1 MNKKRSE
8 ESPQDTLPKEKIP
21 KGKTPKE
28 KKPTDKLADKSGMTK
43 FLQHIFG
50 DAQKKT
56 LRRLEKRVVEINKLS
71 IKYSEMD
78 ETELRSQTEKL
89 KKRLTKLQRQV
100 EADRAIESVKSGRN
114 SSKKASSQI
123 ANESTSARPSRSLK
137 KKLQITNDNKA
148 LDALLP
154 DAFALVREAS
164 ERTLGMRPF
173 DVQLIGGIAL
183 HEGNVAE
190 MKTGEGKTLVATLPA
205 YLNALTGRGVHVVTV
220 NDYLAQRD
228 AGWMG
233 ELYSYLGLSVGVII
247 NEASFIYDESYENDD
262 HDDPRLRHLKPCTR
276 KEAYRAD
283 ITYGT
288 NNEFGFDYLR
298 DNMVKDSEFLRQR
311 ELNFA
316 IVDEV
321 DSILID
327 EARTPLI
334 ISAPAADNPES
345 YYQFAKVCARLGD
358 EDYIV
363 DEKRRTVTLTDAG
376 VEKVQQILGIKTL
389 YTTENTRI
397 VYHLEQALRAET
409 LFRRDKD
416 YVVTNS
422 GEVIIVDEHTGRLM
436 NGRRYNEGLHQAIEA
451 KEGVQVRQES
461 TTLATISFQ
470 NFFRLYR
477 KLSGM
482 TGTAFTEAE
491 EFQQIY
497 ALDVIQI
504 PPNKP
509 IIRVDKDDLI
519 FRTEAAKLKAIA
531 KEVKHYHDNGQPVLV
546 GSDSIENNERIAAYL
561 EQSGI
566 PFEILNA
573 KNNEHEAS
581 IIAKAGEKGA
591 VTLATN
597 MAGRGTDI
605 KLADGVRE
613 LGGLVVIGTARHDSR
628 RVDNQLRGRG
638 GRQGD
643 PGTTQFF
650 VSCEDDL
657 MRIFQGDRISVLM
670 QRLGIDDDQ
679 PIRNKAVSRTLEQA
693 QKRIEGFNFDSRKN
707 VVQYDNVI
715 NRHRKVVY
723 TMRRKILDGDN
734 IRPEITRLYKDE
746 VAELTQFSARV
757 NKKFDENFKRVFD
770 LDPDLIHTI
779 GHTRKESGRYKLAL
793 SAVEELYRDK
803 ELEFGEETMRKVER
817 EVYLNVLDTLWMQH
831 LENMQH
837 LREGIHWRSVGQRDP
852 LVEYRSESQK
862 LFDGLQRTLREEV
875 MHILL
880 SLSQQDLAAVADDK
894 YDTELTKMAESAT
907 EKGVNEVSS
916 GIKNLDKEFTK
927 DAQGVSPTAK
937 RNVRR
942 IRAEDNGAT
951 VTAEALDGDS
961 ASGEL
966 YLSDDDLATLSSSRS
981 AGGKNTDRNTK
992 RNQARKAKKK
1002 ARQNKKRS
1010 RR

>member
-1 MNKKRSE
+1 MKEKRSE
-8 ESPQDTLPKEKIP
+8 HQKKVETQKSKKSV
-21 KGKTPKE
+21 KAPKE
-28 KKPTDKLADKSGMTK
+28 KKPTDKLADKTATTK

-50 DAQKKT
+50 DAQKRN
-56 LRRLEKRVVEINKLS
+56 LRRLRGRVAEINKLS
-71 IKYSEMD
+71 DKYASMSKK
-78 ETELRSQTEKL
+78 ELQEQTEVL
-89 KKRLTKLQRQV
+89 KKRLSKLQKQNQAKIAAAKV
-100 EADRAIESVKSGRN
+100 KAGKKSG
-114 SSKKASSQI
+114 KKSDKTTKKVDPKQVNI
-123 ANESTSARPSRSLK
+123 ANT
-137 KKLQITNDNKA
+137 NKA
-148 LDALLP
+148 LDQILP

-164 ERTLGMRPF
+164 ERILKMRPF

-190 MKTGEGKTLVATLPA
+190 MKTGEGKTLVATLPV

-233 ELYSYLGLSVGVII
+233 ELYNFLGLSVGVII
-247 NEASFIYDESYENDD
+247 NEASFVYDAEYENEN
-262 HDDPRLRHLKPCTR
+262 HDDPRLKHLKPATR
-276 KEAYRAD
+276 KEAYLCD
-283 ITYGT
+283 VTYGT

-298 DNMVKDSEFLRQR
+298 DNMVKDPEYLRQR

-334 ISAPAADNPES
+334 ISAPAGDNPES
-345 YYQFAKVCARLGD
+345 YYQFAKVAAQLSD
-358 EDYIV
+358 NDYII
-363 DEKRRTVTLTDAG
+363 DEKRRTVALTDEGVDKVQKILG
-376 VEKVQQILGIKTL
+376 VETL
-389 YTTENTRI
+389 YSTANTRL
-397 VYHLEQALRAET
+397 VYHMEQALRAET
-409 LFRRDKD
+409 LFKRDKD

-422 GEVIIVDEHTGRLM
+422 GEVVIVDEHTGRLM

-470 NFFRLYR
+470 NFFRLYN

-504 PPNKP
+504 PPNKK
-509 IIRVDKDDLI
+509 IARVDKDDLI
-519 FRTEAAKLKAIA
+519 YRTEAAKLKAVA
-531 KEVKHYHDNGQPVLV
+531 AEVKKYHEKGQPVLI
-546 GSDSIENNERIAAYL
+546 GSDSIANNERIAAYL
-561 EQSGI
+561 QKEGI
-566 PFEILNA
+566 PFELLNA
-573 KNNEHEAS
+573 KNNEREAA
-581 IIAKAGEKGA
+581 IIEKAGEKGA

-605 KLADGVRE
+605 KLGKGVKE

-657 MRIFQGDRISVLM
+657 MRIFQGDRIALLM
-670 QRLGIDDDQ
+670 QRLGIDDDM
-679 PIRNKAVSRTLEQA
+679 PIRNKTVSKTLEQA

-723 TMRRKILDGDN
+723 TMRRRILDGDN
-734 IRPEITRLYKDE
+734 IRPEISRLYKDE
-746 VAELTQFSARV
+746 IAELTQFSSRV
-757 NKKFDENFKRVFD
+757 NKDFVANFKKVFD
-770 LDPDLIHTI
+770 LDDDLLETI
-779 GHTRKESGRYKLAL
+779 GLMRKEKDRYKLAL
-793 SAVEELYRDK
+793 AAVEELYSDK
-803 ELEFGEETMRKVER
+803 ELEFGEDTMRKIER
-817 EVYLNVLDTLWMQH
+817 EVYLQVLDTLWMQH

-852 LVEYRSESQK
+852 LVEYRAESQK
-862 LFDGLQRTLREEV
+862 LFDGLQRALREEV
-875 MHILL
+875 MKILL
-880 SLSQQDLAAVADDK
+880 SVRLQDVNELSDDN

-907 EKGVNEVSS
+907 EKGVNEVSA
-916 GIKNLDKEFTK
+916 GAKNMDDEFSKDENGLTK
-927 DAQGVSPTAK
+927 VET
-937 RNVRR
+937 RTT
-942 IRAEDNGAT
+942 I
-951 VTAEALDGDS
+951 
-961 ASGEL
+961 AS
-966 YLSDDDLATLSSSRS
+966 
-981 AGGKNTDRNTK
+981 GKNTNRNTK
-992 RNQARKAKKK
+992 RNQARKDKKK
-1002 ARQNKKRS
+1002 ARQNKKRG
-1010 RR
+1010 RK

>member
-1 MNKKRSE
+1 MKEKRSE
-8 ESPQDTLPKEKIP
+8 HQKKVETQKSKKSV
-21 KGKTPKE
+21 KAPKE
-28 KKPTDKLADKSGMTK
+28 KKPTDKLADKTATTK

-50 DAQKKT
+50 DAQKRN
-56 LRRLEKRVVEINKLS
+56 LRRLRGRVAEINKLS
-71 IKYSEMD
+71 DKYASMSKN
-78 ETELRSQTEKL
+78 ELQEQTEVL
-89 KKRLTKLQRQV
+89 KKRLSKLQKQNQAKIAAAKVKAGKKSDKKSDKTTKKVDPKQV
-100 EADRAIESVKSGRN
+100 N
-114 SSKKASSQI
+114 I
-123 ANESTSARPSRSLK
+123 ANT
-137 KKLQITNDNKA
+137 NKA
-148 LDALLP
+148 LDQILP

-164 ERTLGMRPF
+164 ERILKMRPF

-190 MKTGEGKTLVATLPA
+190 MKTGEGKTLVATLPV

-233 ELYSYLGLSVGVII
+233 ELYNFLGLSVGVII
-247 NEASFIYDESYENDD
+247 NEASFVYDAEYENED
-262 HDDPRLRHLKPCTR
+262 HDDPRLKHLKPATR
-276 KEAYRAD
+276 KEAYLCD
-283 ITYGT
+283 VTYGT

-298 DNMVKDSEFLRQR
+298 DNMVKDPEYLRQR

-334 ISAPAADNPES
+334 ISAPAGDNPES
-345 YYQFAKVCARLGD
+345 YYQFAKVAAQLAD
-358 EDYIV
+358 NDYII
-363 DEKRRTVTLTDAG
+363 DEKRRTVALTDEGVDKVQKILG
-376 VEKVQQILGIKTL
+376 VETL
-389 YTTENTRI
+389 YSTANTRL
-397 VYHLEQALRAET
+397 VYHMEQALRAET
-409 LFRRDKD
+409 LFKRDKD

-422 GEVIIVDEHTGRLM
+422 GEVVIVDEHTGRLM

-470 NFFRLYR
+470 NFFRLYN

-504 PPNKP
+504 PPNKK
-509 IIRVDKDDLI
+509 IARVDKDDLI
-519 FRTEAAKLKAIA
+519 YRTEAAKLKAVA
-531 KEVKHYHDNGQPVLV
+531 AEVKKYHEKGQPVLI
-546 GSDSIENNERIAAYL
+546 GSDSIANNERIAAYL
-561 EQSGI
+561 QKEGI
-566 PFEILNA
+566 PFELLNA
-573 KNNEHEAS
+573 KNNEREAA
-581 IIAKAGEKGA
+581 IIEKAGEKGA

-605 KLADGVRE
+605 KLGKGVKE

-657 MRIFQGDRISVLM
+657 MRIFQGDRIALLM
-670 QRLGIDDDQ
+670 QRLGIDDDM
-679 PIRNKAVSRTLEQA
+679 PIRNKTVSKTLEQA

-723 TMRRKILDGDN
+723 TMRRRILDGDN
-734 IRPEITRLYKDE
+734 IRPEISRLYKDE
-746 VAELTQFSARV
+746 IAELTQFSSRV
-757 NKKFDENFKRVFD
+757 NKDFVANFKKVFD
-770 LDPDLIHTI
+770 LDDDLLETI
-779 GHTRKESGRYKLAL
+779 GLMRKEKDRYKLAL
-793 SAVEELYRDK
+793 AAVEELYSDK
-803 ELEFGEETMRKVER
+803 ELEFGEDTMRKIER
-817 EVYLNVLDTLWMQH
+817 EVYLQVLDTLWMQH

-852 LVEYRSESQK
+852 LVEYRAESQK
-862 LFDGLQRTLREEV
+862 LFDGLQRALREEV
-875 MHILL
+875 MKILL
-880 SLSQQDLAAVADDK
+880 SVRLQDVNELSDDN

-907 EKGVNEVSS
+907 EKGVNEVSA
-916 GIKNLDKEFTK
+916 GTKNMDDEFSKDENGLTK
-927 DAQGVSPTAK
+927 VET
-937 RNVRR
+937 RT
-942 IRAEDNGAT
+942 T
-951 VTAEALDGDS
+951 V
-961 ASGEL
+961 AS
-966 YLSDDDLATLSSSRS
+966 
-981 AGGKNTDRNTK
+981 GKNTNRNTK
-992 RNQARKAKKK
+992 RNQARKDKKK
-1002 ARQNKKRS
+1002 ARQNKKRG
-1010 RR
+1010 RK

>member
-1 MNKKRSE
+1 MKEKRSE
-8 ESPQDTLPKEKIP
+8 HQKKVETQKSKKSV
-21 KGKTPKE
+21 KAPKE
-28 KKPTDKLADKSGMTK
+28 KKPTDKLADKTATTK

-50 DAQKKT
+50 DAQKRN
-56 LRRLEKRVVEINKLS
+56 LRRLRGRVAEINKLS
-71 IKYSEMD
+71 DKYASMSKK
-78 ETELRSQTEKL
+78 ELQEQTEVL
-89 KKRLTKLQRQV
+89 KKRLSKLQKQNQAKIATAKVKAGKKSDKKSDKITKKVDPKQV
-100 EADRAIESVKSGRN
+100 N
-114 SSKKASSQI
+114 I
-123 ANESTSARPSRSLK
+123 ANT
-137 KKLQITNDNKA
+137 NKA
-148 LDALLP
+148 LDQILP

-164 ERTLGMRPF
+164 ERILKMRPF
-173 DVQLIGGIAL
+173 DVQLIGGIVL

-190 MKTGEGKTLVATLPA
+190 MKTGEGKTLVATLPV

-233 ELYSYLGLSVGVII
+233 ELYNFLGLSVGVII
-247 NEASFIYDESYENDD
+247 NEASFVYDAEYENED
-262 HDDPRLRHLKPCTR
+262 HDDPRLKHLKPATR
-276 KEAYRAD
+276 KEAYLCD
-283 ITYGT
+283 VTYGT

-298 DNMVKDSEFLRQR
+298 DNMVKDPEYLRQR

-334 ISAPAADNPES
+334 ISAPAGDNPES
-345 YYQFAKVCARLGD
+345 YYQFAKVAAQLSD
-358 EDYIV
+358 NDYII
-363 DEKRRTVTLTDAG
+363 DEKRRTVALTDEGVDKVQKILG
-376 VEKVQQILGIKTL
+376 VETL
-389 YTTENTRI
+389 YSTANTRL
-397 VYHLEQALRAET
+397 VYHMEQALRAET
-409 LFRRDKD
+409 LFKRDKD

-422 GEVIIVDEHTGRLM
+422 GEVVIVDEHTGRLM

-470 NFFRLYR
+470 NFFRLYN

-504 PPNKP
+504 PPNKK
-509 IIRVDKDDLI
+509 IARVDKDDLI
-519 FRTEAAKLKAIA
+519 YRTEAAKLKAVA
-531 KEVKHYHDNGQPVLV
+531 AEVKKYHEKGQPVLI
-546 GSDSIENNERIAAYL
+546 GSDSIANNERIAAYL
-561 EQSGI
+561 QKESI
-566 PFEILNA
+566 PFELLNA
-573 KNNEHEAS
+573 KNNEREAA
-581 IIAKAGEKGA
+581 IIEKAGEKGA

-605 KLADGVRE
+605 KLGKGVKE

-657 MRIFQGDRISVLM
+657 MRIFQGDRIALLM
-670 QRLGIDDDQ
+670 QRLGIDDDM
-679 PIRNKAVSRTLEQA
+679 PIRNKTVSKTLEQA

-723 TMRRKILDGDN
+723 TMRRRILDGDN
-734 IRPEITRLYKDE
+734 IRPEISRLYKDE
-746 VAELTQFSARV
+746 IAELTQFSSRV
-757 NKKFDENFKRVFD
+757 NKDFVANFKKVFD
-770 LDPDLIHTI
+770 LDDDLLETI
-779 GHTRKESGRYKLAL
+779 GLMRKEKDRYKLAL
-793 SAVEELYRDK
+793 AAVEELYSDK
-803 ELEFGEETMRKVER
+803 ELEFGEDTMRKIER
-817 EVYLNVLDTLWMQH
+817 EVYLQVLDTLWMQH

-852 LVEYRSESQK
+852 LVEYRAESQK
-862 LFDGLQRTLREEV
+862 LFDGLQRALREEV
-875 MHILL
+875 MKILL
-880 SLSQQDLAAVADDK
+880 SVRLQDVNELSDDN

-907 EKGVNEVSS
+907 EKGVNEVSA
-916 GIKNLDKEFTK
+916 GAKNMDDEFSKDENGLTK
-927 DAQGVSPTAK
+927 VET
-937 RNVRR
+937 RT
-942 IRAEDNGAT
+942 T
-951 VTAEALDGDS
+951 V
-961 ASGEL
+961 AS
-966 YLSDDDLATLSSSRS
+966 
-981 AGGKNTDRNTK
+981 GKNTNRNTK
-992 RNQARKAKKK
+992 RNQARKDKKK
-1002 ARQNKKRS
+1002 ARQNKKRG
-1010 RR
+1010 RK

>member
-1 MNKKRSE
+1 MKEKRSE
-8 ESPQDTLPKEKIP
+8 QQKRVEKTE
-21 KGKTPKE
+21 KVSKKAPKE
-28 KKPTDKLADKSGMTK
+28 KKPTDKLADKTTTTK
-43 FLQHIFG
+43 VLQHIFG
-50 DAQKKT
+50 DAQKKN
-56 LRRLEKRVVEINKLS
+56 LRRLRRRVEDINALS
-71 IKYSEMD
+71 DKYAKMSNKELQ
-78 ETELRSQTEKL
+78 EQTELL
-89 KKRLTKLQRQV
+89 KKRLEKLQKQSQAKAAL
-100 EADRAIESVKSGRN
+100 EKVKK
-114 SSKKASSQI
+114 SKKSEDRKSEKKANKKTVKIAEVNKTLDQI
-123 ANESTSARPSRSLK
+123 
-137 KKLQITNDNKA
+137 
-148 LDALLP
+148 LP

-164 ERTLGMRPF
+164 ERVLGMRPF

-190 MKTGEGKTLVATLPA
+190 MKTGEGKTLVATLPT
-205 YLNALTGRGVHVVTV
+205 YLNALSGRGVHVVTV

-233 ELYSYLGLSVGVII
+233 ELYNYLGLSVGVII
-247 NEASFIYDESYENDD
+247 NEASFVYDAEYENED
-262 HDDPRLRHLKPCTR
+262 HDDIRLKHLKPATR
-276 KEAYRAD
+276 KEAYLCD
-283 ITYGT
+283 VTYGT

-298 DNMVKDSEFLRQR
+298 DNMVKDPAYLRQR

-334 ISAPAADNPES
+334 ISAPAGDNPES
-345 YYQFAKVCARLGD
+345 YYQFAKVAAQLAD

-363 DEKRRTVTLTDAG
+363 DEKRRTVALTDAG
-376 VEKVQQILGIKTL
+376 VDKVQKILGITTL
-389 YTTENTRI
+389 YSTENTRL
-397 VYHLEQALRAET
+397 VYHMEQALRAET
-409 LFRRDKD
+409 LFKRDKD

-422 GEVIIVDEHTGRLM
+422 GEVVIVDEHTGRLM

-470 NFFRLYR
+470 NFFRLYN

-504 PPNKP
+504 PPNKK
-509 IIRVDKDDLI
+509 IARVDKDDLI
-519 FRTEAAKLKAIA
+519 YRTEAAKLKAIA
-531 KEVKHYHDNGQPVLV
+531 AEVKKYHEKGQPVLV
-546 GSDSIENNERIAAYL
+546 GSDSIANNERIAAYL
-561 EQSGI
+561 EKEGI

-573 KNNEHEAS
+573 KNNEREAA
-581 IIAKAGEKGA
+581 IIEKAGEKGA

-605 KLADGVRE
+605 KLGEGVKE

-657 MRIFQGDRISVLM
+657 MRIFQGDRIAVLM
-670 QRLGIDDDQ
+670 QRLGIDDDM
-679 PIRNKAVSRTLEQA
+679 PIRNKTVSKTLENA

-723 TMRRKILDGDN
+723 TMRRRILDGDN
-734 IRPEITRLYKDE
+734 IRPEISRLYKDE
-746 VAELTQFSARV
+746 IAELTQFSSRV
-757 NKKFDENFKRVFD
+757 NKDFAKNFKAVFD
-770 LDPDLIHTI
+770 LDDDLVESL
-779 GHTRKESGRYKLAL
+779 GLMRKEKDRYKLAL
-793 SAVEELYRDK
+793 AAVEELYSDK
-803 ELEFGEETMRKVER
+803 EMEFGEETMRKIER
-817 EVYLNVLDTLWMQH
+817 EVYLQVLDTLWMQH

-862 LFDGLQRTLREEV
+862 LFDGLQRALREEV
-875 MHILL
+875 MKILL
-880 SLSQQDLAAVADDK
+880 SLRIQEVGELSDDN

-907 EKGVNEVSS
+907 EKGVNEVSAGTKNMDDEFS
-916 GIKNLDKEFTK
+916 KDEYGITKNET
-927 DAQGVSPTAK
+927 
-937 RNVRR
+937 R
-942 IRAEDNGAT
+942 IRTVSGA
-951 VTAEALDGDS
+951 S
-961 ASGEL
+961 MNS
-966 YLSDDDLATLSSSRS
+966 
-981 AGGKNTDRNTK
+981 GKNTNRNAK
-992 RNQARKAKKK
+992 RNQARKDKKK
-1002 ARQNKKRS
+1002 SRQNKKRG
-1010 RR
+1010 RK